1 MLSPVFPA
9 FLPSHTGQHINQNF
23 VSASLIF
30 INLQHCFSYSVAAE
44 SLLLHPSP
52 SVTVGEAREQ
62 ASGVLGVP
70 LDAVDLKDAT
80 GRRLHKNDATFEQY
94 GAQLPIEVSEARGL
108 RGGMPP
114 KQGAMPLCSC

>member
-1 MLSPVFPA
+1 
-9 FLPSHTGQHINQNF
+9 
-23 VSASLIF
+23 
-30 INLQHCFSYSVAAE
+30 
-44 SLLLHPSP
+44 LLLHPSP

-114 KQGAMPLCSC
+114 KQSAFGLYLCSIVNRTHLCVVSVWSAGKDEKKEGGDGGKGAGAMPLCSC